1 MDLDGRPIQRQP
13 PLQDETRKVEAKPEP
28 ENKWKRSRASYSF
41 VGTARISGSR
51 NARHAHAC
59 TRVTV
64 GGPRP
69 LVWSV
74 GHPSDPQ
81 GPATIVTSGCARG
94 MDHATP
100 RRAAPTVPCGCPR
113 RPIHRRRVRARA
125 PRTRLVGTAGSCPKT
140 LRPAAVDDARATRL
154 RPAGIASPLLFHCD
168 YSSAASC
175 TQTEKTTRARTS
187 ACAHPPPGFQRG
199 FTAGVCFGVGVLQR
213 PSPNPVCVLS
223 RNRRE
228 RCC

>member
-1 MDLDGRPIQRQP
+1 MHSCNSRRTASIGLVSRSPVRPP
-13 PLQDETRKVEAKPEP
+13 
-28 ENKWKRSRASYSF
+28 RAGHHCH
-41 VGTARISGSR
+41 V
-51 NARHAHAC
+51 
-59 TRVTV
+59 RVRT
-64 GGPRP
+64 
-69 LVWSV
+69 
-74 GHPSDPQ
+74 GH
-81 GPATIVTSGCARG
+81 G
-94 MDHATP
+94 P

-125 PRTRLVGTAGSCPKT
+125 PRTRLAGTAGSCPKT

-154 RPAGIASPLLFHCD
+154 RPAGIASPLLFPCD

-187 ACAHPPPGFQRG
+187 ACAHPPPGFQRV